1 MEPVAPVAF
10 SALNQSNSMKAICI
24 LTLITALF
32 SRVSAL
38 AADSAQVA
46 SPVSLTGEKAIAQLK
61 ESSVGRE
68 GAVEEVPAASPTDS
82 KTHVPSHWGITKS

>member
-1 MEPVAPVAF
+1 
-10 SALNQSNSMKAICI
+10 MKAIRI
-24 LTLITALF
+24 LALITALF
-32 SRVSAL
+32 SGVFAL

-46 SPVSLTGEKAIAQLK
+46 SPVSLTGEKAVAQRK

-82 KTHVPSHWGITKS
+82 QDTRPEPLEHHQILTLKTKP